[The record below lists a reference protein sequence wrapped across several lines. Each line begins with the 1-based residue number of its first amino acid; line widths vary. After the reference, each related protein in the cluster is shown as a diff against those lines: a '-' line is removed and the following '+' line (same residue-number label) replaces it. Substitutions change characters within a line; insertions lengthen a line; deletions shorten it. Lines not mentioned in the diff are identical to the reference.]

1 MPWTVHCAG
10 DERLTLSSFFEMVVS
25 RSDETTQGH
34 LNDHKSEEA
43 HIGKSKD
50 ALDAV
55 SDTGM
60 LWEK

>member
-1 MPWTVHCAG
+1 MPWTIHCAE
-10 DERLTLSSFFEMVVS
+10 DERLTLSGFFKMVVS

-34 LNDHKSEEA
+34 LNDHKLEEA
-43 HIGKSKD
+43 RVGKAKD

-60 LWEK
+60 LWKK